1 MDLFKTWIVERNI
14 AHRGLH
20 NEKMPENTI
29 PAFENAIKNS
39 YPIEL
44 DVQQI
49 ADGTLVVFHDKTL
62 KRLTERDGY
71 VKKLNKESLQ
81 EYKILGSEFSIPTF
95 EEVLELVNGQV
106 PLLIEIKNTGKVGEL
121 EKALWNVLK
130 NYKGE
135 FAVQSFNPFSLEW
148 FKKNA
153 PNVIRGQIAS
163 YLSDQKNM
171 SWFKKYF
178 LRKMSFNKK
187 ISEPHFIAY
196 DWHNLPNHYVNKFKD
211 LPLLAWTVK
220 SQEEY
225 LATLPHC
232 DNIIFEGFEP
242 KL

>member
-1 MDLFKTWIVERNI
+1 MDLFKTWLVERNI

-20 NEKMPENTI
+20 DNSAPENTL

-39 YPIEL
+39 YPVEL
-44 DVQQI
+44 DIHQI

-62 KRLTERDGY
+62 KRLTSRDGY
-71 VKKLNKESLQ
+71 VKNLKKDDLKDC
-81 EYKILGSEFSIPTF
+81 KILDTEFCIPTLD
-95 EEVLELVNGQV
+95 EVLALIDGQI
-106 PLLIEIKNTGKVGEL
+106 PILIEIKNTSKVGKL
-121 EKALWNVLK
+121 EKALWNTLK
-130 NYKGE
+130 DYKGD

-153 PNVIRGQIAS
+153 PEVIRGQLAS
-163 YLSDQKNM
+163 YLRDENM

-178 LRKMSFNKK
+178 LRRMSFNKK
-187 ISEPHFIAY
+187 VSEPHFIAY
-196 DWHNLPNHYVNKFKD
+196 DAQDIPNRYVNKYKH
-211 LPLLAWTVK
+211 LPLIAWTVK

-225 LATLPHC
+225 IDILPHC